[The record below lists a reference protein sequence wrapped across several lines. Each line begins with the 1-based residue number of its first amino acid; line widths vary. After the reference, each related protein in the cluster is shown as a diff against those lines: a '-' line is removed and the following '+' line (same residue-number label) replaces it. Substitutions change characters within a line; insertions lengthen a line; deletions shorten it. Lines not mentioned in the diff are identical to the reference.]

1 MVRTTSASEAG
12 SLSMP
17 LLTEEEGDILLE
29 SEMMGG
35 GGNSSNDAPGVS
47 RLLYFSG
54 AIMIDHPRTAR
65 HGGVRPGA
73 ASVPGL
79 LNVQRV
85 RQMDVD
91 IWTKGARNAI
101 NPEQWPGTA
110 NGYVGRLEGEG
121 EVEMNGGFMKE
132 ALRQLKLNRI
142 VRKQCVLTYN
152 RVR

>member
-17 LLTEEEGDILLE
+17 LLTEEEGDILLD

-65 HGGVRPGA
+65 LGGLRPGA

-79 LNVQRV
+79 LIVQRV
-85 RQMDVD
+85 RQMDVE
-91 IWTKGARNAI
+91 IWTEGAQSAI
-101 NPEQWPGTA
+101 HPEQ
-110 NGYVGRLEGEG
+110 
-121 EVEMNGGFMKE
+121 
-132 ALRQLKLNRI
+132 
-142 VRKQCVLTYN
+142 
-152 RVR
+152 